1 MAYKVKLKKYIDNDN
16 EKNNPNPYQK
26 DLDKKDIVHGMCGM
40 YFKPVDIGVGG
51 LNDNEPYF
59 YIEYEE
65 IQGEDLAEYM
75 KKTKKKIRI
84 LKAVINEIEHQNM
97 KIKKIVP
104 LFNLDQGDL
113 TEVLTG
119 EWRDETFRYL
129 SKDKERFRKDG
140 EDYIQD
146 TSETFNYLVEV
157 DYWKEN
163 RIRTDNFVL
172 KEIEDI
178 SFLLGE
184 LKENN

>member
-1 MAYKVKLKKYIDNDN
+1 MAYKMRLKTYINNEN

-26 DLDKKDIVHGMCGM
+26 YFDKKNLVHGMCGM
-40 YFKPVDIGVGG
+40 YFKPVDIGIDG
-51 LNDNEPYF
+51 NDNELYF

-65 IQGEDLAEYM
+65 IQGEDLAKYM
-75 KKTKKKIRI
+75 KIAKKKTRI
-84 LKAVINEIEHQNM
+84 LKAVINEVEHQNI

-146 TSETFNYLVEV
+146 TNETFNYLVEV

-172 KEIEDI
+172 KEIEDM
-178 SFLLGE
+178 SFLLDE
-184 LKENN
+184 LKEKN